1 MKLVLTE
8 KTQAAAL
15 RIPKGKGD
23 GEVEPPL
30 GSTGAAAEDGGD
42 AGDAGDAAEDGGD
55 AGDAGARDND
65 AVASLAV
72 MLSCDMPGS
81 THVGE
86 LWPAARRR
94 SARACRE
101 RWPERLL
108 RRVGE
113 LGVTGSCPGERSCMR

>member
-1 MKLVLTE
+1 M
-8 KTQAAAL
+8 AAL

-30 GSTGAAAEDGGD
+30 GGTSAAVEDGAG
-42 AGDAGDAAEDGGD
+42 AGDTE
-55 AGDAGARDND
+55 ARDD
-65 AVASLAV
+65 EMVALLAA
-72 MLSCDMPGS
+72 MLSCDMPAS

-86 LWPAARRR
+86 LWRAARRR

-108 RRVGE
+108 RRAGEVGVSGLR
-113 LGVTGSCPGERSCMR
+113 LGETSSMR